1 MSSVTLSNISKS
13 YGTQQAVLPL
23 HLEVSH
29 EESLCLLGPSG
40 CGKTT
45 LLRMIAGL
53 ELPSQGKIQI
63 GNTTVFDSTLGTHVP
78 TEKRRIGMVFQNYA
92 LWPHLSVFQNIAFPL
107 EIRNIPKTDISHRV
121 MTFLDKVKLSGFE
134 KRKPSQLSGGQQ
146 QRVALARALINEPQ
160 VLLLDEPLS
169 NLDANLREEMCH
181 QILELKKE
189 NPVTLIY
196 VTHDQREAEQLSDR
210 VALFQ
215 QGRLEQLGTMDE
227 LKNQPKNEFVKT
239 FFRF

>member
-1 MSSVTLSNISKS
+1 MSSVILSNVSKT
-13 YGTQQAVLPL
+13 YGTQQVVLPL
-23 HLEVSH
+23 HLEVLNQ
-29 EESLCLLGPSG
+29 ESLCLLGPSG

-53 ELPSQGKIQI
+53 ELPTQGKIQI

-107 EIRNIPKTDISHRV
+107 EIRKIPKADISHRV

-134 KRKPSQLSGGQQ
+134 NRKPSQLSGGQQ
-146 QRVALARALINEPQ
+146 QRVALARALINKPQ

-210 VALFQ
+210 VALFH
-215 QGRLEQLGTMDE
+215 QGRLEQVGRMDE
-227 LKNQPKNEFVKT
+227 IKNQPKNEFVKN